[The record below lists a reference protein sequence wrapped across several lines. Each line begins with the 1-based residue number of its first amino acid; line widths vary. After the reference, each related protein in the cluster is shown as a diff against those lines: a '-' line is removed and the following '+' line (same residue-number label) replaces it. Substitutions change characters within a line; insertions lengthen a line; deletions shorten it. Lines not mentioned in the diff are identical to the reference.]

1 MAIEDTTPVL
11 IGAGQFTERVG
22 EDGYQGLANYE
33 IAAKA
38 GENALADTGAGQPLA
53 GHIDAIGAIR
63 TFEDVS
69 EQLGQPFGKSDN
81 FPHSIARRLDID
93 PQYALLDDVGGQTP
107 QTLIAEMGNRIAMG
121 ESAMALLAGAE
132 NMGTVAH
139 LKRSGGNADWSET
152 IDRPFEN
159 RLKGMKGVIDRPMV
173 THGLVAAPNIYAL
186 FETARR
192 KRMGMSR
199 DEYALQMGELFAPF
213 TAVAAEN
220 HYSATPH
227 TALSAEEI
235 ATSSGDNRWISTPYP
250 IRMVARDKVNQGA
263 AVLIASVAKARAL
276 GVAEEKWV
284 YLHGHCALQE
294 RLPIERRDVGAST
307 ASQRAAQRAVE
318 RAALGVDDIGHFD
331 FYSCFPI
338 AVSNVAV
345 DHFGMAADDPRGL
358 TLTGGLPFF
367 GGPGNN
373 YSMHGIAEM
382 VHRLRSDP
390 GSYGFVAANGG
401 FLSKYA
407 VGIYSTTPVAWPDTD
422 SSALQAEVDSLD
434 APAST
439 DAPDGEAEIEA
450 YTVAYGR
457 EGPAIAT
464 VLGRLRDSGARFF
477 ANNASKD
484 TDTLRQM
491 VESDPFDARI
501 MVTAGERG
509 NRFKV
514 A

>member
-1 MAIEDTTPVL
+1 MATEDTTPVL

-22 EDGYQGLANYE
+22 EDGYEGLANYE

-38 GENALADTGAGQPLA
+38 GEAALADAGAGQPLA

-93 PQYALLDDVGGQTP
+93 PAYALLDDVGGQSP
-107 QTLIAEMGNRIAMG
+107 QTLVVEMGDRIARG
-121 ESAMALLAGAE
+121 ELAMALLAGAE

-139 LKRSGGNADWSET
+139 LKRSGGSADWSES
-152 IDRPFEN
+152 IDTPFEN
-159 RLKGMKGVIDRPMV
+159 RLKGMKGIIDRPMV
-173 THGLVAAPNIYAL
+173 THRLVSAPNIYAM

-192 KRMGMSR
+192 KRLGMSR
-199 DEYALQMGELFAPF
+199 DEYALQMGKMFAPF
-213 TAVAAEN
+213 TAVAAQN
-220 HYSATPH
+220 RYSATPQ

-235 ATSSGDNRWISTPYP
+235 ATPSGDNRWISTPYP

-294 RLPIERRDVGAST
+294 RLPIERQDVGASV
-307 ASQRAAQRAVE
+307 ASRLAAQKAVE
-318 RAALGVDDIGHFD
+318 RAGVGIDDIGHFD

-338 AVSNVAV
+338 AVSNVAI

-373 YSMHGIAEM
+373 YSMHAVAEM
-382 VHRLRSDP
+382 VHRLRGDP

-401 FLSKYA
+401 FMSKYA
-407 VGIYSTTPVAWPDTD
+407 VGIYSAVPVAWPDTD
-422 SSALQAEVDSLD
+422 SAALQREVDGRD
-434 APAST
+434 APPST
-439 DAPDGEAEIEA
+439 DTPEGAAEILA

-457 EGPAIAT
+457 EGPAIAA
-464 VLGRLRDSGARFF
+464 VLVRLLDSGARFF

-484 TDTLRQM
+484 ADTLRQM

-501 MVTAGERG
+501 MVTAGENG
-509 NRFKV
+509 NRFRF